1 MKNLSSFAFSALI
14 FVSQMASAAK
24 LALNWKAE
32 PQFGG
37 FYQAQISG
45 LFKKNNL
52 DIQILEGGS
61 GTPTIQMLAAG
72 QVDYAVVSGD
82 ELVIAHDRGAKDL
95 VAIFAVYQKS
105 PVGIMTHAERNFK
118 ELKDVFSS
126 PGTLLW
132 QSGLP
137 YALDLTKRFSP
148 MKVRTAPYLGGIGN
162 FQKDPQIS
170 QQCFVTSEPL
180 LAEKAGL
187 KIKTFLVADGGFN
200 PYNTVVVI
208 KKSLFEKE
216 PAQVKKMS
224 ETLMQAWAQY
234 LRDPSAANQHM
245 ARLNKAMDASAF
257 AASAQAQIPLIQT
270 PETNK
275 NGLGS
280 MTKERWKTL
289 IEQLFELKLIKTKPL
304 ATDLFIK
311 TL

>member
-105 PVGIMTHAERNFK
+105 PV
-118 ELKDVFSS
+118 DS
-126 PGTLLW
+126 
-132 QSGLP
+132 
-137 YALDLTKRFSP
+137 
-148 MKVRTAPYLGGIGN
+148 
-162 FQKDPQIS
+162 
-170 QQCFVTSEPL
+170 
-180 LAEKAGL
+180 
-187 KIKTFLVADGGFN
+187 
-200 PYNTVVVI
+200 
-208 KKSLFEKE
+208 
-216 PAQVKKMS
+216 
-224 ETLMQAWAQY
+224 
-234 LRDPSAANQHM
+234 
-245 ARLNKAMDASAF
+245 
-257 AASAQAQIPLIQT
+257 
-270 PETNK
+270 
-275 NGLGS
+275 
-280 MTKERWKTL
+280 
-289 IEQLFELKLIKTKPL
+289 
-304 ATDLFIK
+304 
-311 TL
+311 